1 MPEVKTLTPYEAGK
15 MMHKNA
21 EFVRAGLRSNRFN
34 FGTAVP
40 PKEAGGKWNYII
52 IASKLYE
59 FLGIK
64 GEITNEN

>member
-1 MPEVKTLTPYEAGK
+1 MPEVKTITPAEAAK

-40 PKEAGGKWNYII
+40 PKDPGGKWNYVI
-52 IASKLYE
+52 IANKFYE
-59 FLGIK
+59 FLGMK
-64 GEITNEN
+64 GEIANEN